1 MKISDEI
8 LNLSFGFRGVMKIR
22 ESIHSIVLQH
32 AILESGM
39 AVGIV
44 NPHETIDIDEIEPQL
59 LKACEDLVFNRS
71 EDATECMLFLTN
83 REKDLTE
90 HCKMGWCRSCSD

>member
-1 MKISDEI
+1 MKISGEI

-22 ESIHSIVLQH
+22 ESIHSSVLQH

-44 NPHETIDIDEIEPQL
+44 NPHEMIDIDEIEPQL
-59 LKACEDLVFNRS
+59 LKACEYLV
-71 EDATECMLFLTN
+71 LIG
-83 REKDLTE
+83 EKMRQNVCFFSQLE
-90 HCKMGWCRSCSD
+90 RRILLNIVKKG